1 MELKFTKEN
10 IRDMY
15 NIFLDIH
22 SSLKDK
28 STNTNHYDLGIYELG
43 LLQSIDKRLT
53 EIDYQVLH
61 E

>member
-28 STNTNHYDLGIYELG
+28 STNTNHNDLGIYELG